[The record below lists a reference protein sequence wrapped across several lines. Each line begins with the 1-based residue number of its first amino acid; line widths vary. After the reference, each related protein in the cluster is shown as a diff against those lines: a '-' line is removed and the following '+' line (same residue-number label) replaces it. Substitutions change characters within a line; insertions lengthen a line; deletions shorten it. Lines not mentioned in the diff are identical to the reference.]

1 VNVFATDVNA
11 SCAGLWIMYLQ
22 RNFKFWVYKYGK
34 GVFAARRIGGTSFP
48 PDC

>member
-1 VNVFATDVNA
+1 MNVFATDGNA
-11 SCAGLWIMYLQ
+11 SCTEWIMYLQ

-34 GVFAARRIGGTSFP
+34 GVFAARHIGGTSFS